1 MNWKIFTNGIF
12 KENPTFVM
20 MLGLCPTLAVST
32 KAIYGLGMGIAATLV
47 LLGSNIFISMLRK
60 FIPSKIRIPAYIVVI
75 STFVTIVDLLMA
87 AFLPPL
93 HEALGIFIPLIVVNC
108 IILGRAEAFA
118 QKNGIIPSM
127 LDALGM
133 GVGFTL
139 ALLLIG
145 IIREFLG
152 AGSLTF
158 EMLGKGFTLSLSKFD
173 PMIIMILPPGAFFT
187 IGLLMG
193 FFNYLSILRRKQI
206 NKEGDK

>member
-1 MNWKIFTNGIF
+1 
-12 KENPTFVM
+12 
-20 MLGLCPTLAVST
+20 
-32 KAIYGLGMGIAATLV
+32 MGIAATLV